1 MQSPN
6 RPVTPS
12 INAAL
17 EIISAALL
25 GVTLAAAYA
34 GPLRFDILGT
44 TVSVRTLS
52 RPLVAALLLVGIRFF
67 LARDQTSA
75 RAAADVIAR
84 VILGALIVAGVTGWL
99 RFLSTTCGGA
109 DSYGYV
115 SAAERLLAGDL
126 VHEEPLPSLLPFADG
141 IGAASPLGY
150 VPAGRHPN
158 ASVPAYPLGLPAL
171 MAAARALAGPIGPFM
186 IAPLAGLALLF
197 GAYVTAVSWYRDRAI
212 ALVACALL
220 TLNPLMF
227 TYSIQPMSDVPA
239 AAALLVA
246 LAFISRGWP
255 FTSGIAGGIAL
266 LIRPALAPAVITLA
280 VLLLARANARR
291 WNHGLRY
298 LIPVTAAI
306 LLQGWTQWY
315 LYGHPLASGY
325 GSIADLFTVR
335 TVATNA
341 RIYGYW
347 SFFALGP
354 VWLGAVVIGLAA
366 SGRIPR
372 LAVATTVLAIGGPY
386 LLYRPY
392 DHWETL
398 RFLLPAI
405 AVATIVGAAGLMAV
419 TRRVM
424 GASAGAV
431 AAAIVTLAM
440 GVGWMSWLA
449 ANGVFLM
456 PEDEMRH
463 RLAGELVTQATTPQ
477 SVVLALQHSGSLRYY
492 SRRQTLNWDR
502 IPAGALDSTVQALQ
516 QHGFDVYVMIDS
528 DAERVM
534 FESRHG
540 RILQDGG
547 WLPNGQRRN
556 VQLFQAPRLRKVPG
570 MP

>member
-1 MQSPN
+1 VS
-6 RPVTPS
+6 RH
-12 INAAL
+12 AATRGL
-17 EIISAALL
+17 EIISAGLL

-34 GPLRFDILGT
+34 GPLRFEIFGATL
-44 TVSVRTLS
+44 SVRTLS
-52 RPLVAALLLVGIRFF
+52 RPLLAAVLLVAIRFF
-67 LARDQTSA
+67 LAHDRTSA

-84 VILGALIVAGVTGWL
+84 VMLGALIVAGVTGWL

-126 VHEEPLPSLLPFADG
+126 VHEEPLASFLPFSEG

-171 MAAARALAGPIGPFM
+171 MAAARAFAGPAGPFI
-186 IAPLAGLALLF
+186 IAPIAGLVLLAA
-197 GAYVTAVSWYRDRAI
+197 AYVTAVSWYRDRNI
-212 ALVACALL
+212 GLLACALL
-220 TLNPLMF
+220 ALNPLVF

-246 LAFISRGWP
+246 LALISRGWP
-255 FTSGIAGGIAL
+255 FLAGIAGGMAL
-266 LIRPALAPAVITLA
+266 LIRPALAPAAITLA
-280 VLLLARANARR
+280 VLSLAGPSSRP
-291 WNHGLRY
+291 WHHGLRY
-298 LIPVTAAI
+298 LMPVSAAF

-325 GSIADLFTVR
+325 GSIADLFTVG

-347 SFFALGP
+347 GVFSLGP
-354 VWLGAVVIGLAA
+354 VWLGAVVIGLAV

-372 LAVATTVLAIGGPY
+372 LAVAITGLAIGLPY

-424 GASAGAV
+424 GARPGALLAGVV
-431 AAAIVTLAM
+431 AFAM
-440 GVGWMSWLA
+440 GFGWMSWLA
-449 ANGVFLM
+449 ANGVFQM

-463 RLAGELVTQATTPQ
+463 QLAGELVAQATTPQ
-477 SVVLALQHSGSLRYY
+477 AVILALQHSGSLRYY
-492 SRRQTLNWDR
+492 ADRQTINWDR
-502 IPAGALDSTVQALQ
+502 IPAGAMDSTVQALQ
-516 QHGFDVYVMIDS
+516 RQGFDVYVMIDS

-540 RILQDGG
+540 NIIEDAG

-556 VQLFQAPRLRKVPG
+556 VQLFQAPRRRD
-570 MP
+570 